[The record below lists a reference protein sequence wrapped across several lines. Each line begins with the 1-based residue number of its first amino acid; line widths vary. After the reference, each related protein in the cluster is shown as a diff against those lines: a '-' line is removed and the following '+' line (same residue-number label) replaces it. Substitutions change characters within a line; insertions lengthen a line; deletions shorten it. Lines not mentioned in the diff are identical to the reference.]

1 MIDLILMVLYML
13 ACTAVYAMLVLA
25 DKNGRLQDKNDLG
38 DTKGKFAVL
47 LMVLFWPLLMVVVII
62 SALLHSTKVGVAL
75 RRFIKSRKQAK
86 NPPGVKE

>member
-1 MIDLILMVLYML
+1 MILYML
-13 ACTAVYAMLVLA
+13 AGAATYVMLVLA

-47 LMVLFWPLLMVVVII
+47 LVVLFWPLLMVVVII
-62 SALLHSTKVGVAL
+62 SALLHTTKVGVAL

-86 NPPGVKE
+86 NPTGGKE